1 MTRPQACAKQGE
13 VTTKGLGMRKAI
25 LAILAVA
32 ALTACSTGKRSLHD
46 VRSTTGGPDE
56 FSVMPVAPL
65 EIPETL
71 DLPTPTLGG
80 INRVDPTPKAD
91 AIAALGGQP
100 SAVNAGGIPV
110 ADGAL
115 VAAASRKGTQSD
127 IRAVL
132 AAEDAR
138 FRQGR
143 NRFNPFAAIQ
153 TERYFKA
160 YARYALDAYAEL
172 QRFRNLGVATP
183 SAPPK

>member
-1 MTRPQACAKQGE
+1 
-13 VTTKGLGMRKAI
+13 MRKAI

-32 ALTACSTGKRSLHD
+32 ALTACSTGKRPLHD
-46 VRSTTGGPDE
+46 MRSTTGGPDE

-65 EIPETL
+65 EIPETM

-80 INRVDPTPKAD
+80 ANRVDPSPKAD

-100 SAVNAGGIPV
+100 SAVNAGGIPA

-115 VAAASRKGTQSD
+115 VAAPSRKGTQSD

-132 AAEDAR
+132 ATEDAQFRKARSR
-138 FRQGR
+138 FGLL
-143 NRFNPFAAIQ
+143 AALQ
-153 TERYFKA
+153 SDRYFKA

-183 SAPPK
+183 TAPPK